1 MMKDWKAIGQSK
13 DFWSGVIFLVAGLA
27 SVGFA
32 RSYTMGTT
40 MRMGPGYF
48 PSVLGGLLALIGLA
62 LMVRAWF
69 QAGAPVGRLAFSKLA
84 LVMVSNVLFA
94 LLLRRLGLAG
104 ALILLVVVSAYAS
117 KRFRWP
123 VALALAVGLA
133 VGSSFIFMK
142 LLGLPIPI
150 LGTWLGG

>member
-1 MMKDWKAIGQSK
+1 MKDWKASGQSK
-13 DFWSGVIFLVAGLA
+13 DFWSGVIFLAAGLA
-27 SVGFA
+27 AAGFA
-32 RSYTMGTT
+32 RSYAMGTT

-62 LMVRAWF
+62 LIVRALF
-69 QAGAPVGRLAFSKLA
+69 QAGLPLERFACSKLA
-84 LVMVSNVLFA
+84 LIMISNVLFA

-117 KRFRWP
+117 RRFRWP
-123 VALALAVGLA
+123 VALGLA
-133 VGSSFIFMK
+133 AGLAAGSSILFVK